1 MSPTTRS
8 VARTS
13 TTCRHQPAIGEAVS
27 IARLP
32 SCGGQQSG
40 RKGQAGPGGRS
51 GGRRVAV
58 SIALPSRM
66 RASRPEGKWGER
78 EGEGG
83 HGCHGLTPPSRSVR
97 GVAVSIVWCPSNP
110 AGQGGQ
116 ERERE
121 GGDGH
126 TCPSRS
132 VRMLPAP
139 TRSLNL
145 ASSCDERHS
154 CEMTSSHARPVG
166 EQVVGGG
173 TTVVLLDEGLDSP
186 SDDARAHG
194 RVLLLEMTWL
204 LPVRS

>member
-66 RASRPEGKWGER
+66 RASRPAGKWGER

-116 ERERE
+116 ERERGRRWSHLSVPQRADVAGADQVLE
-121 GGDGH
+121 LGQQLRRAPLLRDDVIACE
-126 TCPSRS
+126 TSR
-132 VRMLPAP
+132 
-139 TRSLNL
+139 
-145 ASSCDERHS
+145 
-154 CEMTSSHARPVG
+154 
-166 EQVVGGG
+166 
-173 TTVVLLDEGLDSP
+173 
-186 SDDARAHG
+186 
-194 RVLLLEMTWL
+194 
-204 LPVRS
+204 